1 MAVERVVSLI
11 ASATEIVCAL
21 GCGERLVGCSHECD
35 YPAERVD
42 GLPVC
47 TVPKFDTEGTS
58 YQIDQRV
65 KAILQEALSVYRV
78 DAALLRSLEPDV
90 IVTQTQCEVC
100 AVSPRDVVECLSTWT
115 QEVARPAP
123 RMVALEPNLIED
135 VWADVRRVAEALD
148 VATAGETLVQTAT
161 DRMGAIAARASALT
175 PKPRVACI
183 EWIEPLMAAGN
194 WMPQL
199 VEMAGGISLFGV
211 AGTHSPWMS
220 WEALHDA
227 DPDLIVVLP
236 CGYDIAESQRNM
248 AALSRHSDWPTLR
261 AVRTARVFIADGSA
275 YFNRPG
281 PRLVDSL
288 EMLADILHPD
298 TFDHGHEGVGWV
310 GWPAD

>member
-1 MAVERVVSLI
+1 MVVERVVSLI

-35 YPAERVD
+35 YPPERVD
-42 GLPVC
+42 RLPVC
-47 TVPKFDTEGTS
+47 TVPKFDAEGTS
-58 YQIDQRV
+58 YQVDQRV

-78 DAALLRSLEPDV
+78 DEALLRSLEPDV

-135 VWADVRRVAEALD
+135 VWADVQRVAKALD
-148 VATAGETLVQTAT
+148 LETAGETLVQTAS
-161 DRMGAIAARASALT
+161 DRMAAIAARASALT

-199 VEMAGGISLFGV
+199 DAATGRDGGRYQPVRG
-211 AGTHSPWMS
+211 GGD
-220 WEALHDA
+220 ALAVDELGGFA
-227 DPDLIVVLP
+227 RRRPRPDCRP
-236 CGYDIAESQRNM
+236 
-248 AALSRHSDWPTLR
+248 
-261 AVRTARVFIADGSA
+261 AVR
-275 YFNRPG
+275 
-281 PRLVDSL
+281 L
-288 EMLADILHPD
+288 
-298 TFDHGHEGVGWV
+298 
-310 GWPAD
+310 